1 MRSALEQGIVSPM
14 KQGNEPAPI
23 RLSDLLA
30 GLSLATDL
38 ANDMPLQSALRTCLL
53 ATRLARRAP
62 VPEAPVEHV
71 YYAALLRFVGCTAY
85 ATEAATLFD
94 GNDNRLHAL
103 FAPVD
108 PYNLGDMLPLAA
120 ELGGTSLVGRA
131 SAVKFLLADASRTFT
146 ELATS
151 TCEVAVR
158 MAHRL
163 GMSPEVCDALSQIY
177 ERWDGRGKP
186 GLRDR
191 EHISWVAR
199 VLQVARMGELHLRR
213 EGRARA
219 IEILKARAGGQLDPN
234 LVTVL
239 AHHADELF
247 DGLSDASVWDEVM
260 VLGRSWV
267 EPAVSLDTVASV
279 FADMADLKSAY
290 TLGHSAAVAV
300 LVEGAA
306 TELGLDRAE
315 QVLLRRAALLHDLG
329 RVGVATGIWD
339 KPGKLDIFE
348 KDRVRQHS
356 HITGRILLGTRVLAP
371 IGEIAM
377 ADHERLDGSGYPR
390 MVPAA
395 MLPRPARVLAAADV
409 YQALIE
415 DRPHRP
421 AHSQQK
427 AREMLEKEVAEGKLD
442 PEAVRAVLRF
452 AGHKLGS
459 ERTSWPSGL
468 SEREVEVLRWVAR
481 GRSNKEVA
489 ALLDISPRTVGHHI
503 RHIYD
508 KIGVSTRAAA
518 ALFAM
523 ENGLLPP

>member
-1 MRSALEQGIVSPM
+1 V
-14 KQGNEPAPI
+14 KQKDELPV

-38 ANDMPLQSALRTCLL
+38 ANDMPLQSAIRTCLL
-53 ATRLARRAP
+53 ATRLARKAGGTEP
-62 VPEAPVEHV
+62 SLGHV
-71 YYAALLRFVGCTAY
+71 HYAALLRFVGCTAY
-85 ATEAATLFD
+85 APEAAALFD

-108 PYNLGDMLPLAA
+108 PYHLGDMLPLAA
-120 ELGGTSLVGRA
+120 QLGGTSLVGRA
-131 SAVKFLLADASRTFT
+131 HAVKFLVADAARTFT
-146 ELATS
+146 ALATA

-158 MAHRL
+158 MATRL

-186 GLRDR
+186 GLRAAGD
-191 EHISWVAR
+191 ISWVAR
-199 VLQVARMGELHLRR
+199 VLQVARMGELHLRL
-213 EGRARA
+213 EGKPAA
-219 IEILKARAGGQLDPN
+219 LDILLTRAGGQLDPE
-234 LVTVL
+234 LVNTLVQ
-239 AHHADELF
+239 HADELF
-247 DGLSDASVWDEVM
+247 DGLGDASVWDEVM
-260 VLGRSWV
+260 TQGRAWP
-267 EPAVSLDTVASV
+267 EPCVGLDTVASV

-300 LVEGAA
+300 LAEGAA
-306 TELGLDRAE
+306 VELGLERAE
-315 QVLLRRAALLHDLG
+315 QVLLRRAGLLHDLG
-329 RVGVATGIWD
+329 RVGIATGIWD

-348 KDRVRQHS
+348 KDRVRQHA
-356 HITGRILLGTRVLAP
+356 HITGRILIGSRVLAP
-371 IGEIAM
+371 VGELAM
-377 ADHERLDGSGYPR
+377 ADHERLDGTGYPR
-390 MVPAA
+390 MVPAP
-395 MLPRPARVLAAADV
+395 MLARPARVLAAADV
-409 YQALIE
+409 YRALLE
-415 DRPHRP
+415 ERPHRP
-421 AHSQQK
+421 AYSPDK
-427 AREMLEKEVAEGKLD
+427 AREVLEQEVGQGRLD

-452 AGHKLGS
+452 AGHRLGS
-459 ERTSWPSGL
+459 ERTSWPAGL
-468 SEREVEVLRWVAR
+468 SEREVEVLRQVAR